1 MNETKKNETEFITR
15 KEFKKAVKNMNL
27 MIIGLAGCL
36 LYMWFCR

>member
-27 MIIGLAGCL
+27 MIIVLAVSV
-36 LYMWFCR
+36 LYLYFR